1 MCIFQ
6 RSSGQHIQ
14 LVLGLITKAGSGGS
28 MQAIMHGRATVVF
41 IGLVIYAEDDVV
53 KHVVRVHP
61 VRRHVPVQTPHS
73 GTCMR
78 VG

>member
-14 LVLGLITKAGSGGS
+14 LVLGLITKAGFGGS